1 MEEGRVWVQIP
12 GDKNRRAILGTK
24 RIGFTERHVMIHK
37 SPASD
42 FGGPGR
48 RMEGEL
54 FNALQ
59 PRKKISTV
67 ALPTYFLQQDL
78 MDQLPLDRL
87 QLGCLFGLECSVSFA
102 SIVLLPNLN
111 QNGEETHTKAL

>member
-1 MEEGRVWVQIP
+1 
-12 GDKNRRAILGTK
+12 
-24 RIGFTERHVMIHK
+24 MIHK